1 VDPSI
6 KMGDPPGLATGA
18 PYEDSKVL
26 AEPLAFETFFE
37 TQARTL
43 FRRLRRPLGSCNLG
57 GWGMPRGCISCLAP
71 PMVTRVYSPIPYPFP
86 PTEGRKY
93 LSHSLSSATND
104 QDE

>member
-71 PMVTRVYSPIPYPFP
+71 PMVTPRLLADPLSVPADGRAQIP
-86 PTEGRKY
+86 
-93 LSHSLSSATND
+93 LA
-104 QDE
+104 